1 MEFHVF
7 LAVLASAFCHAS
19 WNAGLKMKVDPGVAI
34 TIVAVAGGVVA
45 LPLLAI
51 TGWPARA
58 SWPHLAIS
66 TILHVGYFKVLAE
79 AYRAGDLSQVYPI
92 ARGTAPLLTA
102 SGSLLILAEPV
113 AATGVVGIGLLAAGV
128 LLLSMRPGAAT
139 LAALEKRAIGFAL
152 LTAASIAAYT
162 LVDGRGARAAGD
174 PHAYAVAFFLCNG
187 AMMGAIGLGRQRSQ
201 IRAALA
207 GGWLIPLGGGVLS
220 FISYWVALWAM
231 TMAPIA
237 LVAAVRESSVL
248 FAAAIGVVVL
258 KEPLIGSRVVAA
270 CLVLAGLMLIRLS

>member
-128 LLLSMRPGAAT
+128 LLLSMRPGVKT

>member
-1 MEFHVF
+1 MELGVF

-34 TIVAVAGGVVA
+34 TIVAVAGGIVA
-45 LPLLAI
+45 LPLLPF

-79 AYRAGDLSQVYPI
+79 AYRAGDLGQVYPI
-92 ARGTAPLLTA
+92 ARGSAPLMTA
-102 SGSLLILAEPV
+102 LGSLLILAEPV
-113 AATGVVGIGLLAAGV
+113 AATGALGIFLLAAGV
-128 LLLSMRPGAAT
+128 LLLSVRPGT
-139 LAALEKRAIGFAL
+139 KLAALEQRAIAFAL
-152 LTAASIAAYT
+152 ATAALIAMYT

-174 PHAYAVAFFLCNG
+174 AHAYAVAFFLCNG
-187 AMMGAIGLGRQRSQ
+187 AMMGLVGLVQQRRE
-201 IRAALA
+201 IVAAMG

-231 TMAPIA
+231 TKAPIA

-248 FAAAIGVVVL
+248 FASAIGVIVL
-258 KEPLIGSRVVAA
+258 KEKLIAVRVVAA
-270 CLVLAGLMLIRLS
+270 LLVVAGLALIRVS

>member
-34 TIVAVAGGVVA
+34 TIVAIAGGLVA
-45 LPLLAI
+45 VPLLAI

-58 SWPHLAIS
+58 SWPHLTIS

-79 AYRAGDLSQVYPI
+79 AYRAGDLGQVYPI

-102 SGSLLILAEPV
+102 MGSLLILAEPV
-113 AATGVVGIGLLAAGV
+113 AATGAFGIVLLASGV
-128 LLLSMRPGAAT
+128 LLLSVRPGT
-139 LAALEKRAIGFAL
+139 KLAALEKRAIVFAL
-152 LTAASIAAYT
+152 ITAALISTYT

-174 PHAYAVAFFLCNG
+174 GHAYAVAFFLCNG
-187 AMMGAIGLGRQRSQ
+187 AAMGLVGLAQQRRE
-201 IRAALA
+201 IRDAMS
-207 GGWLIPLGGGVLS
+207 GGWLIPLGGGMLS

-248 FAAAIGVVVL
+248 FASAIGVIVL
-258 KEPLIGSRVVAA
+258 KEKLIGARIVAA
-270 CLVLAGLMLIRLS
+270 LLVVGGLALIRLS